1 MAGITAYLF
10 QIRKLRSR
18 KIEWFL
24 SQHGKLTAEFTF
36 TLGLLAS
43 NELFFGYIDLLC
55 MVSWIKAT

>member
-55 MVSWIKAT
+55 MVS